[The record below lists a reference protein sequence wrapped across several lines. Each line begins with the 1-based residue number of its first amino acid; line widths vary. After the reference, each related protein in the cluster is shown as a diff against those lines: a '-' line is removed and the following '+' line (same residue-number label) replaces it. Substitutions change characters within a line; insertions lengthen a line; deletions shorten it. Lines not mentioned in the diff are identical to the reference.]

1 MSSRR
6 LNGNE
11 PFRWKPR
18 RKYII
23 MHSRRNSL
31 KKAGGAMIGWLAAVT
46 PRSMAGR
53 SITHSRTIDATL
65 PPSLT
70 LPPPIQSRCIFGHR
84 GQEMATNARSQP
96 SSSIVDRQRNP
107 SSRPEVI
114 EVTSRVTALQHRTK
128 IASTFESDKGTFLI
142 LDAEMEQSQMRDNR
156 LIPIAKWK
164 QFSTRFPT
172 DNPLERWS

>member
-128 IASTFESDKGTFLI
+128 IAFESDKGTFWI

-156 LIPIAKWK
+156 LIPIAK
-164 QFSTRFPT
+164 
-172 DNPLERWS
+172 

>member
-128 IASTFESDKGTFLI
+128 IAFESDKGTFWI
-142 LDAEMEQSQMRDNR
+142 LDAEMEQSQMRDNQ
-156 LIPIAKWK
+156 LIAKWK

-172 DNPLERWS
+172 DNPLER

>member
-107 SSRPEVI
+107 SSCPEVI

-128 IASTFESDKGTFLI
+128 IAFESDKGTFWI
-142 LDAEMEQSQMRDNR
+142 LDAEMEQSQMRDNQ
-156 LIPIAKWK
+156 LIAKWK

-172 DNPLERWS
+172 DKPLER

>member
-128 IASTFESDKGTFLI
+128 IAFESDKGTFWI

-156 LIPIAKWK
+156 LIAKWK

-172 DNPLERWS
+172 DNPLER

>member
-128 IASTFESDKGTFLI
+128 IAFESDKGTFWI

-172 DNPLERWS
+172 DKPLERWS

>member
-128 IASTFESDKGTFLI
+128 IAFESDKGTFWI
-142 LDAEMEQSQMRDNR
+142 LDAEMEQSQMRDNQ
-156 LIPIAKWK
+156 LIAKWK

>member
-1 MSSRR
+1 
-6 LNGNE
+6 
-11 PFRWKPR
+11 
-18 RKYII
+18 
-23 MHSRRNSL
+23 
-31 KKAGGAMIGWLAAVT
+31 MIGWLAAVT

-114 EVTSRVTALQHRTK
+114 EVTSRVTALEHRTK

-156 LIPIAKWK
+156 LIAKWK

-172 DNPLERWS
+172 DNPLER

>member
-107 SSRPEVI
+107 SSCPEVI

-128 IASTFESDKGTFLI
+128 IAFESDKGTFWI
-142 LDAEMEQSQMRDNR
+142 LDAEMEQSQM
-156 LIPIAKWK
+156 
-164 QFSTRFPT
+164 
-172 DNPLERWS
+172 

>member
-128 IASTFESDKGTFLI
+128 IAFESDKGTFLI
-142 LDAEMEQSQMRDNR
+142 LDAEMEQSQMRDNQ
-156 LIPIAKWK
+156 LIAKWK

-172 DNPLERWS
+172 DNPLER

>member
-128 IASTFESDKGTFLI
+128 IAFESDKGTFWI
-142 LDAEMEQSQMRDNR
+142 LDAEMEQSQMRDNQ
-156 LIPIAKWK
+156 LIAKWK
-164 QFSTRFPT
+164 QFSIRFPT
-172 DNPLERWS
+172 DNPLER

>member
-1 MSSRR
+1 
-6 LNGNE
+6 
-11 PFRWKPR
+11 
-18 RKYII
+18 
-23 MHSRRNSL
+23 
-31 KKAGGAMIGWLAAVT
+31 MIGWLAAVT

-53 SITHSRTIDATL
+53 SITHSRTIDA
-65 PPSLT
+65 T

-107 SSRPEVI
+107 SSCPEVI

-142 LDAEMEQSQMRDNR
+142 LDAAMEQSQMRDNQ

-172 DNPLERWS
+172 DKERWLER

>member
-107 SSRPEVI
+107 SSCPEVI

-128 IASTFESDKGTFLI
+128 IAFESDKGTFWI
-142 LDAEMEQSQMRDNR
+142 LDAEMEQSQMRDNQ
-156 LIPIAKWK
+156 LIAKWK

-172 DNPLERWS
+172 DNPLER

>member
-142 LDAEMEQSQMRDNR
+142 LDAEMEQSQMWDNQ
-156 LIPIAKWK
+156 LIAKWK

-172 DNPLERWS
+172 DKPLERWS

>member
-107 SSRPEVI
+107 SSCPEVI

-128 IASTFESDKGTFLI
+128 IAFESDKGTFWI
-142 LDAEMEQSQMRDNR
+142 LDAEMEQSQMRDNQ
-156 LIPIAKWK
+156 LIAKWK